1 MIQDINVSALLSR
14 RPNALA
20 VIKGGRDFPNIR
32 GQVYFYQINAGVIV
46 VAKISGLPFE
56 KDPCKKSIFG
66 FHIHEG
72 ESCAGTEAD
81 EFRMTGM
88 HYNPKGCEH
97 PYHAGD
103 MPPLFGNNG
112 IAFSAF
118 LTDRFTLR
126 EVMGKA
132 VVIHRNPD
140 DFVSQPSGNAGTKIA
155 CGIIKQ

>member
-46 VAKISGLPFE
+46 VAKISGLPFD

-72 ESCAGTEAD
+72 ESCTGTDAD
-81 EFRMTGM
+81 EFR
-88 HYNPKGCEH
+88 
-97 PYHAGD
+97 
-103 MPPLFGNNG
+103 
-112 IAFSAF
+112 
-118 LTDRFTLR
+118 DRKSRLNSSHT
-126 EVMGKA
+126 
-132 VVIHRNPD
+132 
-140 DFVSQPSGNAGTKIA
+140 S
-155 CGIIKQ
+155 